1 MSSLELASVCTLRE
15 AAEFKNQLLAQVAQ
29 PGDVDI
35 DASRVGK
42 IDTAGLQLLLAFVR
56 QLDTEGR
63 GLNWTQQP
71 NPELYRSAAQ
81 LGLVE
86 ALKLPAMEA

>member
-15 AAEFKNQLLAQVAQ
+15 AADFKSQLMAQVAQ

-35 DASRVGK
+35 DASHVGK
-42 IDTAGLQLLLAFVR
+42 IDTSGLQLLLAFVR
-56 QLDTEGR
+56 QLDAEGR
-63 GLNWTQQP
+63 GLSWTQQP
-71 NPELYRSAAQ
+71 NPELYRAATQ
-81 LGLVE
+81 LGLVD

>member
-15 AAEFKNQLLAQVAQ
+15 AAELKSQLMAQVGQ
-29 PGDVDI
+29 PGDVEI
-35 DASRVGK
+35 NAGHVGK

-56 QLDTEGR
+56 QMDADGR
-63 GLNWTQQP
+63 GLAWTQT
-71 NPELYRSAAQ
+71 NPELYRAAAQ

-86 ALKLPAMEA
+86 ALKLPAVEA

>member
-1 MSSLELASVCTLRE
+1 MSTLELASVCTLRE
-15 AAEFKNQLLAQVAQ
+15 AADIKALLMTQVAQ
-29 PGDVDI
+29 AGDVDV

-56 QLDTEGR
+56 QLDAEGR
-63 GLNWTQQP
+63 ALVWAQQP
-71 NPELYRSAAQ
+71 NAELYRAAAQ
-81 LGLVE
+81 LGLVD

>member
-15 AAEFKNQLLAQVAQ
+15 AAEFKSHLMAEVGQE
-29 PGDVDI
+29 GDVEI
-35 DASRVGK
+35 DATHVGK

-56 QLDTEGR
+56 EIESEGR
-63 GLNWTQQP
+63 GMTWKQDP
-71 NPELYRSAAQ
+71 NPELYRAAAQ

-86 ALKLPAMEA
+86 ALKLPATEA